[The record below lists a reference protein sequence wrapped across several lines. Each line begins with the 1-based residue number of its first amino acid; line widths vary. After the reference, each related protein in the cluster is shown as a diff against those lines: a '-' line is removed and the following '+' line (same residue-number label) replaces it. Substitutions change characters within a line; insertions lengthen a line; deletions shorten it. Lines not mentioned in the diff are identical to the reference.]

1 MREEGREDITL
12 VPCLNSIR
20 PEVEFKAP
28 WGRQHYIVE
37 RTLALQSDY
46 IKIFRFCFLTVVL
59 LQFTHL
65 QNRDKKY
72 SSPPKVIVEFNG
84 IIQS

>member
-12 VPCLNSIR
+12 VPLLNSIR
-20 PEVEFKAP
+20 PEVEFKAS
-28 WGRQHYIVE
+28 WGRQYYIVE

-72 SSPPKVIVEFNG
+72 SSPPKIIVEFND
-84 IIQS
+84 IIRS